1 MTGQTCFLNTYCLNW
16 SDGKS
21 DQNSWPLSYEPSERL
36 AAGRDPAHPDYVFSP
51 LHGVMEIRRPS
62 KRRATLNRFVD
73 RLEKSRASGSELA
86 IEYLQKKYNR
96 NMASATLSQS
106 GGVLLSLCLF
116 LKESHT
122 DIVHLTNQDIG
133 RFVERDQDNG
143 LKSGAIKTKLSALYA
158 FIGFLVDKEILP
170 YKLLHKKLRIKLE
183 DPLPKAIPVQ
193 DIESLLRVIKTTRNR
208 ALILLLLRT
217 GMRIGELLNI
227 TLPDIH
233 ISERK
238 ILIYQG
244 EKNYQGRVVYYS
256 KDAEKALRKWLK
268 VRNPAEPFLFYGRN
282 QASLTYVAA
291 WTTMRNALEIAGLSG
306 KGYSLHSLR
315 HTFATDMLNAGL
327 RLEVLQQ
334 LLGHRS
340 VEITRRYARMSDTT
354 RESEYF
360 KAMNTIEKGGMY
372 EPHRVNSELQAVF
385 EEKKLISSYR
395 KKLSA

>member
-1 MTGQTCFLNTYCLNW
+1 MILHFKRCIHSLARIT
-16 SDGKS
+16 
-21 DQNSWPLSYEPSERL
+21 SYNVC
-36 AAGRDPAHPDYVFSP
+36 YT
-51 LHGVMEIRRPS
+51 
-62 KRRATLNRFVD
+62 K
-73 RLEKSRASGSELA
+73 
-86 IEYLQKKYNR
+86 
-96 NMASATLSQS
+96 
-106 GGVLLSLCLF
+106 LLRLF

-306 KGYSLHSLR
+306 KGYSRITSYNVCYTKLLRRKSLQ
-315 HTFATDMLNAGL
+315 GSCI
-327 RLEVLQQ
+327 Q
-334 LLGHRS
+334 
-340 VEITRRYARMSDTT
+340 
-354 RESEYF
+354 
-360 KAMNTIEKGGMY
+360 
-372 EPHRVNSELQAVF
+372 
-385 EEKKLISSYR
+385 
-395 KKLSA
+395 